1 MTQNQIEFY
10 AAPDFDLSEISPF
23 LLDNIP
29 IALTVIDSDGR
40 ILYFNRHSTRIL
52 DRKPEYLGRDVRAC
66 HLKPESIAKIDL
78 MLEEFKNGRQEKFEY
93 EIVRNGRRMAV
104 TFLPLM
110 LENKGIGCIQTV
122 TVIP

>member
-29 IALTVIDSDGR
+29 TAVTVIDSEGR
-40 ILYFNRHSTRIL
+40 ILYFNRYSTRIL
-52 DRKPEYLGRDVRAC
+52 DRKPEYIGRDVRSC
-66 HLKPESIAKIDL
+66 HLKPESIAKIDF

-93 EIVRNGRRMAV
+93 ETVRNSRRMSV
-104 TFLPLM
+104 TFLPLR
-110 LENKGIGCIQTV
+110 LENKGIVCIQTV
-122 TVIP
+122 TVIS